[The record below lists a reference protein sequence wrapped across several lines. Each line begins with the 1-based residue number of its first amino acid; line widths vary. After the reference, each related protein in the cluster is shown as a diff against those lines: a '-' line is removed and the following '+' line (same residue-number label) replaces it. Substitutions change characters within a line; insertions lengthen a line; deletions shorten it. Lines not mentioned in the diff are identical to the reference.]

1 MQETPCTR
9 KYFYT
14 GGHYADDGTGN
25 HIFKDQMYVEQLTP
39 LHTGPR
45 KPYPIVFIH
54 GQAQTGTN
62 WLNKP
67 DGNPGWASYFL
78 LMGYECFIVDQTH
91 RARSAWCP
99 TNSAMTT
106 HCGMATYSA
115 EVIQQRFTAPQRYD
129 LWPQAS
135 LHTQWP
141 GEGVM
146 GDKVFDAYY
155 SSNVQF
161 LKDETYTQ
169 LAVQDAGAA
178 LLDRIGRPV
187 ILIAHSQGAMMP
199 WLIADV
205 RPQLVRCIVALEPK
219 GPPFQEAVFSNL
231 SARAYGLTDA
241 PLTYDP
247 PVSDPMIDLVKVI
260 IPSPSPEAS
269 ACILQA
275 EDPPPRQLIRLR
287 QIPVLVLTAEAS
299 YHAVYDWCT
308 VEYLRQAGVKT
319 DHLELGKVGIHG
331 NGHLMFLEKNSDQVA
346 GEVRRWMEANFKYP
360 CKMDGEGV

>member
-1 MQETPCTR
+1 
-9 KYFYT
+9 
-14 GGHYADDGTGN
+14 
-25 HIFKDQMYVEQLTP
+25 
-39 LHTGPR
+39 
-45 KPYPIVFIH
+45 
-54 GQAQTGTN
+54 
-62 WLNKP
+62 
-67 DGNPGWASYFL
+67 
-78 LMGYECFIVDQTH
+78 
-91 RARSAWCP
+91 
-99 TNSAMTT
+99 
-106 HCGMATYSA
+106 
-115 EVIQQRFTAPQRYD
+115 
-129 LWPQAS
+129 
-135 LHTQWP
+135 
-141 GEGVM
+141 
-146 GDKVFDAYY
+146 
-155 SSNVQF
+155 
-161 LKDETYTQ
+161 
-169 LAVQDAGAA
+169 
-178 LLDRIGRPV
+178 
-187 ILIAHSQGAMMP
+187 MP